1 MHAERLGHLLEIE
14 LILVAAPQQRL
25 LHDLDAPL
33 DVAQLIRVPE
43 AVDPHGQTVQVDEQH
58 DGVPEPDEREYLL
71 VEQVDGQHALHR
83 VPVAHLRVAHL
94 ADPKVAH
101 AYFGKDARARVPA
114 LAVEDLVEQLEAK
127 LVKLVAEQQI
137 QQEHLTN
144 AVGYEGQL
152 DEQIQ
157 HHQVV
162 AEELAAYAADGG
174 EEAFDDEAAARLSA
188 STRVVTVLVHRRQHV
203 AHVLFSYLVLVHRLV
218 VARRLHNVAHVNARA
233 TRQRPPCYVRNVEE
247 ERL

>member
-43 AVDPHGQTVQVDEQH
+43 AVDPHRQTVQVDEQH
-58 DGVPEPDEREYLL
+58 NGIPEPNEREYLL

-83 VPVAHLRVAHL
+83 VPVAHLGVAHL
-94 ADPKVAH
+94 AYPEIAH
-101 AYFGKDARARVPA
+101 AYLGKDARACVPA
-114 LAVEDLVEQLEAK
+114 LAVQDLVKQLEAK
-127 LVKLVAEQQI
+127 LVKLMAEQQI
-137 QQEHLTN
+137 QQKHLTN
-144 AVGYEGQL
+144 AVGYERQL
-152 DEQIQ
+152 DEQIE

-174 EEAFDDEAAARLSA
+174 EQTLQYEAAARLSA
-188 STRVVTVLVHRRQHV
+188 STRVIAVLVHRCQHV

-218 VARRLHNVAHVNARA
+218 VARRLHNVAHVNA
-233 TRQRPPCYVRNVEE
+233 
-247 ERL
+247 